1 MSFGPKEGTTIT
13 NKPHIFCFAMIS
25 CKASLPI
32 HLLCSSLMQS
42 QQNSLLQNRQQ
53 SHEMTWGDIR
63 DPLDRTDTLERNPHC
78 VDPNLVQPKLEHH
91 QEQQQIQQQ
100 QMVREAANE
109 GQQFTTIMT
118 PVSPVF
124 VQPNDSNGQN
134 IWTGENPV
142 TSIIF
147 GPEDL
152 QLLNGAN
159 QNQHY
164 QGPTSANPCTDDYP
178 GNCQF
183 QVSFETMSSTCKNKY
198 WDVS

>member
-1 MSFGPKEGTTIT
+1 MAQLRKELGSEFGGSSGNPG
-13 NKPHIFCFAMIS
+13 
-25 CKASLPI
+25 
-32 HLLCSSLMQS
+32 SSLMQS

-100 QMVREAANE
+100 QQQMVREAANE

-124 VQPNDSNGQN
+124 VQPNSNGQN

-152 QLLNGAN
+152 QLLNGTN
-159 QNQHY
+159 QNHQY

-183 QVSFETMSSTCKNKY
+183 QVSFETMSSTCK
-198 WDVS
+198 